1 MARPAPSADLARLA
15 VNTIKFLAVDAVEK
29 AKSGHPGLPMGAAD
43 VAFVLWSRYLRFDP
57 KAPAWPDR
65 DRFVLSAGHGSMLLY
80 ALLHLSGFDMSLD
93 DLRAFR
99 QWESR
104 TPGHPEYGI
113 APGIETTT
121 GPLGQGF
128 GTGVG
133 MAIAAKMAEARF
145 NRPGA
150 EIFSHRIFSIV
161 SDGDVMEGIS
171 HESASLAGHLG
182 LGNLVY
188 IYDSNHITIE
198 GDTALALSDNPE
210 ARFASY
216 GWHVQTID
224 GHDHAAIAR
233 ALDAAIAET
242 ARPSLIVAHTHIANG
257 APHKHD
263 SEKAHGE
270 PLGAEELA
278 ATKKAAGWPLEPS
291 FLVPEEVRAY
301 WGALASELGKARA
314 DWEMRFAAWK
324 KQNPDLAV
332 QWDATASRAVPAD
345 LEDRLLAA
353 IPADGKPAA
362 TRVHSG
368 KVIQAA
374 AGLLPYLAGGA
385 ADLDPSTKTAI
396 AGSSSIRRGEFGGRV
411 FHFGIREHAMGAA
424 LNGMSL
430 HGTVL
435 PYGGTFLIFSD
446 YMRPPMRLAALMGVP
461 AVFVFTHDTV
471 FLGEDGP
478 THQPVEQLTG
488 LRAIPNMV
496 VLRPADG
503 PETAI
508 AWAVALRRRE
518 GPTTLVLTRQ
528 NQPPIERA
536 DPASVKDTAKGG
548 YLVAAAKSPAPAA
561 VLLASGSELSLAL
574 AARAKLAEAGRDVS
588 VVSMPSLE
596 LFAQQPRA
604 YRDRI
609 LPPGV
614 RAVAIE
620 AAQPGAWYRWIGRD
634 GLAIGIERFGA
645 SAPYQVIAEKLGFT
659 PERVAARVLEWL

>member
-1 MARPAPSADLARLA
+1 MTRPAPPAELARLA
-15 VNTIKFLAVDAVEK
+15 VNTIKFLAVDGVEK

-57 KAPAWPDR
+57 KASDWPDR

-80 ALLHLSGFDMSLD
+80 ALLHLSGFDMPIAELQ
-93 DLRAFR
+93 RFR
-99 QWESR
+99 QWDSR
-104 TPGHPEYGI
+104 TPGHPEYGL

-150 EIFSHRIFSIV
+150 EVFSHRIFSIV
-161 SDGDVMEGIS
+161 SDGDMMEGIS

-182 LGNLVY
+182 LGNIVY

-198 GDTALALSDNPE
+198 GDTKLALSDNPE
-210 ARFASY
+210 GRFTSY

-224 GHDHAAIAR
+224 GHDHDQIAR
-233 ALDAAIAET
+233 ALDAAIEET

-257 APHKHD
+257 APNKHD

-270 PLGAEELA
+270 PLGAEETA
-278 ATKKAAGWPLEPS
+278 AAKKAANWPLEPT
-291 FLVPEEVRAY
+291 FFVPEEVRAF
-301 WGALASELGKARA
+301 WSALASDLGKARA
-314 DWEMRFAAWK
+314 DWESRFAAWR
-324 KQNPDLAV
+324 KQNPELAAV
-332 QWDATASRAVPAD
+332 WDATTSRAVPAD
-345 LEDRLLAA
+345 LEDKLLAA
-353 IPADGKPAA
+353 IPADGKPTA

-396 AGSSSIRRGEFGGRV
+396 ASSSSIRRGEFAGRV

-446 YMRPPMRLAALMGVP
+446 YMRPPMRLAALMEIP
-461 AVFVFTHDTV
+461 AVFVFTHDSV

-478 THQPVEQLTG
+478 THQPIEQLTG

-508 AWAVALRRRE
+508 AWAVALRRRK

-528 NQPPIERA
+528 NLPPIERA
-536 DPASVKDTAKGG
+536 DPASVRDAARGGYVVAPAKG
-548 YLVAAAKSPAPAA
+548 AKPAA

-574 AARAKLAEAGRDVS
+574 AARAKLAESGRDVS
-588 VVSMPSLE
+588 VVSMPSQE
-596 LFAQQPRA
+596 LFAEQAAA
-604 YRDRI
+604 YRDSV
-609 LPPGV
+609 LPPDV

-620 AAQPGAWYRWIGRD
+620 AAEPGSWYRWIGKD
-634 GLAIGIERFGA
+634 GLAIGLRRFGA
-645 SAPYQVIAEKLGFT
+645 SAPYQVIAEQLGFT
-659 PERVAARVLEWL
+659 PGAVAARIIEWL